1 MISRKTKLVVI
12 FLIFF
17 CNLKS
22 SPAVTDDD
30 FGETYPEA
38 GIWPPLDDFEEFQEG
53 TMLLILRR
61 VIKRRAIP
69 LHFHLS
75 SEEPIWHQQNA

>member
-30 FGETYPEA
+30 FGETYPE
-38 GIWPPLDDFEEFQEG
+38 GLFK
-53 TMLLILRR
+53 
-61 VIKRRAIP
+61 V
-69 LHFHLS
+69 
-75 SEEPIWHQQNA
+75 

>member
-1 MISRKTKLVVI
+1 MISRKTELVVI

-30 FGETYPEA
+30 FGETYPE
-38 GIWPPLDDFEEFQEG
+38 GLFKHVDVCYSKLG
-53 TMLLILRR
+53 STILC
-61 VIKRRAIP
+61 KM
-69 LHFHLS
+69 FHTFTDPELYFKKV
-75 SEEPIWHQQNA
+75 